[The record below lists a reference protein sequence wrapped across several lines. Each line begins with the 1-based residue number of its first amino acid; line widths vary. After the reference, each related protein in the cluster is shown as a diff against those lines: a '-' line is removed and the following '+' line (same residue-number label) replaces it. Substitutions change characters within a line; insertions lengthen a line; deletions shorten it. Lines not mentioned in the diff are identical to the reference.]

1 MLVSGFFNVFS
12 LASMSLTFFAM
23 CTVCDDHLVPAIEVF
38 IDQFNMP
45 EDVAGVTLIAM
56 GSAAPE
62 LLLNIMSGAE
72 GTSDLSLSAL
82 LGSSIIAFGLIPPLC
97 IIMTPHKEITLKT
110 WPIMRETFFYVL
122 GLVVF
127 LVIIED
133 GEMSAA
139 EAGTSVG
146 VYVIYV
152 LLVVIGFLASHKG
165 ERDSSCKDTIEQASS
180 QLQSQDGPTALAEL
194 EMTEKGEAGGGAR
207 GKSDSAG
214 NSSAGL
220 SAGAVQQRAVG
231 SAISKGKAGGK
242 SAFAGAH
249 EAFVR
254 GKEGGDEYSDDDSSD
269 LSGLLSSGEHDGKM
283 SGGSTGSG
291 RERSDTEG
299 DDVEDMV
306 RVPKGLKQVAVQN
319 LRMCGRSVWGKIVP
333 HAKQAWGSV
342 TAPVGAVIK
351 MTIPSLHSGES
362 ETDSSK
368 HRVSFLRACGTL
380 FMSITWIAMLAWC
393 LIGVSETLIAHMD
406 VGTSTVGATLV
417 ALGSE
422 IPDTIASIALAR
434 SGYNDGAMAGAIG
447 SQVINITL
455 GVGLPVLLSC
465 WLTGHNIKIN
475 MKQTRSLW
483 LLTALMVVV
492 IGGYVA
498 ITIPMHMIW
507 RQLQCNAIK
516 YTRMGR
522 KGAWGLL
529 VVLAVVTVA
538 FVWLNEEVMDEINDD
553 VVTKLA

>member
-1 MLVSGFFNVFS
+1 
-12 LASMSLTFFAM
+12 
-23 CTVCDDHLVPAIEVF
+23 
-38 IDQFNMP
+38 
-45 EDVAGVTLIAM
+45 
-56 GSAAPE
+56 
-62 LLLNIMSGAE
+62 
-72 GTSDLSLSAL
+72 
-82 LGSSIIAFGLIPPLC
+82 
-97 IIMTPHKEITLKT
+97 
-110 WPIMRETFFYVL
+110 
-122 GLVVF
+122 
-127 LVIIED
+127 
-133 GEMSAA
+133 
-139 EAGTSVG
+139 
-146 VYVIYV
+146 
-152 LLVVIGFLASHKG
+152 
-165 ERDSSCKDTIEQASS
+165 
-180 QLQSQDGPTALAEL
+180 
-194 EMTEKGEAGGGAR
+194 
-207 GKSDSAG
+207 
-214 NSSAGL
+214 
-220 SAGAVQQRAVG
+220 
-231 SAISKGKAGGK
+231 
-242 SAFAGAH
+242 
-249 EAFVR
+249 
-254 GKEGGDEYSDDDSSD
+254 
-269 LSGLLSSGEHDGKM
+269 
-283 SGGSTGSG
+283 
-291 RERSDTEG
+291 
-299 DDVEDMV
+299 
-306 RVPKGLKQVAVQN
+306 
-319 LRMCGRSVWGKIVP
+319 
-333 HAKQAWGSV
+333 
-342 TAPVGAVIK
+342 VGAVIK
-351 MTIPSLHSGES
+351 MTIPSLHSVVSGGASGES

-368 HRVSFLRACGTL
+368 HRVSFLRASGTL
-380 FMSITWIAMLAWC
+380 FMSIAWIAMLAWC

-553 VVTKLA
+553 VVTKLAKPLREGQ